1 MDKFSFSSSVVST
14 VKKVLQICPLGS
26 VVFCNSVSFN
36 RLVMQSEGSSIVMKK
51 LDILLQ
57 YLVSQKIF
65 RHSNADNARAQYH
78 KLLEEVKNPVVVDRE
93 FLDEIFFK
101 KASCCK
107 YDAISLVIKILLTI
121 IHG

>member
-1 MDKFSFSSSVVST
+1 
-14 VKKVLQICPLGS
+14 
-26 VVFCNSVSFN
+26 
-36 RLVMQSEGSSIVMKK
+36 MKK

-78 KLLEEVKNPVVVDRE
+78 KLLEEVKNSVVVERE

-101 KASCCK
+101 KVSCCK